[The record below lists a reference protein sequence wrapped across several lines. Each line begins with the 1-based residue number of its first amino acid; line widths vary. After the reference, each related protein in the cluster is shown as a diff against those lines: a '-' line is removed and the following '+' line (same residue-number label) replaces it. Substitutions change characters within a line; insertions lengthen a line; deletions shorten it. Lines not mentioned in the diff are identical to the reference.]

1 MKNKKNYIV
10 AIIAIIFIIIIT
22 SISIILNKKKPTS
35 DVAENVTKNRVA
47 DVIIKNEENAEL
59 EKDGITVTDIQIF
72 KEAKNCLSVTA
83 ILKNSSNKT
92 FNDLL
97 IEIGF
102 YDKKGKYVSSIIVNH
117 TEELKPN
124 ETCAI
129 SSSIVDDEKI
139 TEISSAKLV
148 SIQNSFQENLEN
160 SFNVLP

>member
-83 ILKNSSNKT
+83 ILKNSSK
-92 FNDLL
+92 
-97 IEIGF
+97 
-102 YDKKGKYVSSIIVNH
+102 
-117 TEELKPN
+117 
-124 ETCAI
+124 
-129 SSSIVDDEKI
+129 
-139 TEISSAKLV
+139 
-148 SIQNSFQENLEN
+148 
-160 SFNVLP
+160 